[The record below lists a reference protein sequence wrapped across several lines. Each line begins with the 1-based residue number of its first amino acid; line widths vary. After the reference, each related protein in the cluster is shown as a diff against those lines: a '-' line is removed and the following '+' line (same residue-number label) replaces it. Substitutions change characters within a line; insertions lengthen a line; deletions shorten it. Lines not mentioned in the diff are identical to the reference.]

1 MVQPPRGF
9 YPARVDEKGRLKL
22 PAVMQQF
29 LSDLGESKVFITTL
43 DERIAR
49 IYPTSVWAA
58 NESLLAT
65 AGEDAEYAAAVSF
78 LADHFGA
85 DSDVDSQGRVLMPQE
100 LRKALELEN
109 QPVWLKVFNGRI
121 SVYSKSVYDE
131 ELRSARV
138 RAPEGVKALEKR
150 GLK

>member
-1 MVQPPRGF
+1 
-9 YPARVDEKGRLKL
+9 
-22 PAVMQQF
+22 
-29 LSDLGESKVFITTL
+29 
-43 DERIAR
+43 
-49 IYPTSVWAA
+49 VWAA
-58 NESLLAT
+58 NESLFAA

-109 QPVWLKVFNGRI
+109 QPVWLKCFNGRI
-121 SVYSKSVYDE
+121 SVYSKSVYEE
-131 ELRSARV
+131 ELRTARV
-138 RAPEGVKALEKR
+138 RASEGVKALEKR